1 MTDRQKREECCRQSG
16 SCGSGKPSNP
26 SHQHAPLGTIHC
38 GFAKNLPDFRSPNT
52 IVFYFRLFKERL
64 RIRNIAWT
72 KLTIFPDMKVMCP
85 KVLFLEPY
93 FGFRVIRLGRHRLI
107 FSGRRSFSMLYVR
120 ILHSVFPKDKLSLFV
135 LLWSDGADYVWQYVR
150 ILLLKR
156 WIFFHRRKL
165 YCSLSVSG
173 VCFGVMRY
181 QIVSSSTQW
190 FSGTL
195 VLLE

>member
-1 MTDRQKREECCRQSG
+1 MKKQRRRTQVTPRCFRKMDSVTMKKFGIQRIHRSRRCMMTDRQKREECCRQSG

-107 FSGRRSFSMLYVR
+107 FFRTPL
-120 ILHSVFPKDKLSLFV
+120 VFYAL
-135 LLWSDGADYVWQYVR
+135 
-150 ILLLKR
+150 
-156 WIFFHRRKL
+156 
-165 YCSLSVSG
+165 C
-173 VCFGVMRY
+173 
-181 QIVSSSTQW
+181 
-190 FSGTL
+190 
-195 VLLE
+195 

>member
-107 FSGRRSFSMLYVR
+107 FFQDAARFLCFMLEFPILYSLKINCRCLFCYGVTEQTTSDNMYV
-120 ILHSVFPKDKLSLFV
+120 F
-135 LLWSDGADYVWQYVR
+135 
-150 ILLLKR
+150 
-156 WIFFHRRKL
+156 
-165 YCSLSVSG
+165 C
-173 VCFGVMRY
+173 C
-181 QIVSSSTQW
+181 
-190 FSGTL
+190 
-195 VLLE
+195 